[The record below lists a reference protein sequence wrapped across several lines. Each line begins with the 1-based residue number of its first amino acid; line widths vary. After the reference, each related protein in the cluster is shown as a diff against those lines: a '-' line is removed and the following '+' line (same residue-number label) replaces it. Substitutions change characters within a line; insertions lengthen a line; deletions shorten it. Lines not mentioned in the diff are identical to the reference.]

1 MIPNERAKEK
11 KKGKSILFLSCGCCF
26 KEETKQK
33 KRSVKCQ
40 RTIKASTQDG
50 GDERALDTGG
60 LYGAHKRQIPSSVS
74 HKIKDKGIR
83 ERIECCTYRRERD

>member
-1 MIPNERAKEK
+1 MIPNEREKEK
-11 KKGKSILFLSCGCCF
+11 KKESRSFSFLAVVALRRR
-26 KEETKQK
+26 KQNKK

-50 GDERALDTGG
+50 GDERVLDTGG

-74 HKIKDKGIR
+74 HKIKR
-83 ERIECCTYRRERD
+83 